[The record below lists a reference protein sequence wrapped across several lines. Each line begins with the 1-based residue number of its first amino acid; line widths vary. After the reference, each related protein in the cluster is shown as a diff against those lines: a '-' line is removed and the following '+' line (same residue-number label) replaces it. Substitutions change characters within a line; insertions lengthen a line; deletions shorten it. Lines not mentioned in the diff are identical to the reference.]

1 MVELTKFNGES
12 FTFNAIYIEQ
22 VQSTPDTT
30 ITTTR
35 GKTFVVKED
44 KKEVVQKIKRFYR
57 EIGILQVVSKVGE
70 DDV

>member
-1 MVELTKFNGES
+1 MVELTKFNGEH
-12 FTFNAIYIEQ
+12 FTFNAVYIEQ

-57 EIGILQVVSKVGE
+57 EIGLWQVVSKAGE
-70 DDV
+70 EDV